1 MIKIEFRELLF
12 REILIMHTKTRP
24 SSIIKVVICT
34 LIISMAQ
41 VFYKIGSAKLSLDL
55 HALIT
60 NVPIWAGLFLYF
72 VGAMLLVWALKKGDL
87 SILYP
92 FLALSYV
99 WVPLFSMLFLPVPER
114 MNALKWAGV
123 VVIIAGV
130 SFIGIG
136 SSVEENVPD

>member
-1 MIKIEFRELLF
+1 MNHI
-12 REILIMHTKTRP
+12 KTRP

-41 VFYKIGSAKLSLDL
+41 VLYKIGSARLSLDL
-55 HALIT
+55 TALLT
-60 NVPIWAGLFLYF
+60 NTPIWAGLFLYF
-72 VGAMLLVWALKKGDL
+72 MGALLLVWALKKGDL

-114 MNALKWAGV
+114 MNTLKWAGV
-123 VVIIAGV
+123 FVIIAGV

-136 SSVEENVPD
+136 SSVEEKVPD